1 MDVFKYKGECGT
13 YMLGVH
19 IIMYLIGEVVWGTVQ
34 WVWDNSHTYN
44 VIKNSCTTEGLNIKV
59 L

>member
-34 WVWDNSHTYN
+34 WVWDNGHIMSLKT
-44 VIKNSCTTEGLNIKV
+44 VVPLRD
-59 L
+59 